1 MTNYIPTLEYEI
13 RLEIRIW
20 ILKWL
25 NWLLCVEAKIF
36 YCVYYFQDRPWT
48 PAQLDL
54 VKSHLLSGIGVL
66 QLYIMKLKGLCES
79 SKDPVSI
86 RSDTMVRWLENNS
99 IFMDRDAVTHGMGF
113 LEV

>member
-1 MTNYIPTLEYEI
+1 MRRQNENEILAKSFGYE
-13 RLEIRIW
+13 
-20 ILKWL
+20 LKYQFIVS
-25 NWLLCVEAKIF
+25 LL
-36 YCVYYFQDRPWT
+36 QDRPWT

-99 IFMDRDAVTHGMGF
+99 IVSDRDVVTHGMGF
-113 LEV
+113 QKSS